1 MSTEPLFLYG
11 TLLHDPLFAL
21 VAGPGD
27 GAAVKSG
34 ATLKDHAVDRIEG
47 SELPMLLGRTSGLAR
62 GAVWTGLT
70 VAQRKRL
77 DIYELA
83 FDYVLVPVKFE
94 VEGQGPDRALA
105 YFPPVAAVS
114 SGEAWSID
122 RWRERSSEATMVM
135 AEELDQHDPPLSAPE
150 LARQWNMIAARA
162 HSRLR
167 ARRTVTPA
175 TLRHD
180 AKPGDHHWSH
190 LHPLAGGFFK
200 LAAMMMTHRRF
211 DGGFNRDLPRE
222 VLVGVD
228 AALLLPYDVA
238 RDRVLMIEQF
248 RTAPARRG
256 DNNPWTLEPV
266 AGIVDAG
273 ETPEAAA
280 RRETEEE
287 AGLSLKGVEK
297 MFAFYASPGSNTDY
311 FHCFLGLADLPD
323 DHVQFGGLDAEGED
337 IRLHLVTRE
346 HALRLIETGEITA
359 GPLVAMLLWL
369 DRNRARLADR

>member
-1 MSTEPLFLYG
+1 MTTEPLFLYG

-21 VAGPGD
+21 VAGHGD
-27 GAAVKSG
+27 GTAAKAG
-34 ATLKDHAVDRIEG
+34 ATLQGHAVDRMEG
-47 SELPMLLGRTSGLAR
+47 SELPMLLTRAGDMAR
-62 GAVWTGLT
+62 GAVWRGLT
-70 VAQRKRL
+70 EAQRERL

-83 FDYVLVPVKFE
+83 FDYVLVPVEVE
-94 VEGQGPDRALA
+94 VEGQGLLKALA

-114 SGEAWSID
+114 SGAAWSID
-122 RWRERSSEATMVM
+122 RWRERSSEVTMM
-135 AEELDQHDPPLSAPE
+135 TAEELDQHEPPLSAPE

-180 AKPGDHHWSH
+180 PKPGDQEWSH
-190 LHPLAGGFFK
+190 VHPLAGGFFK
-200 LAAMMMTHRRF
+200 LAAMKMTHRRF

-228 AALLLPYDVA
+228 AALLLPYDAA

-273 ETPEAAA
+273 ETPEDAA

-287 AGLSLKGVEK
+287 AGLALKGMEK

-323 DHVQFGGLDAEGED
+323 DHAQFGGLDVEGED
-337 IRLHLVTRE
+337 IRLHLVNRAD
-346 HALRLIETGEITA
+346 ALRLIETGEITA

-369 DRNRARLADR
+369 DRNRARLAAG